1 MAFYRKEFNSTVT
14 PKMYVYDIPM
24 VPFITR
30 WKFGMGFMG
39 EQGAECSFNSI
50 ERAYL
55 QIPNQAERLL
65 RVVQEHH
72 LLVQPE
78 NVSFAPAIK

>member
-1 MAFYRKEFNSTVT
+1 
-14 PKMYVYDIPM
+14 M

-39 EQGAECSFNSI
+39 EQGAECSFISI

-55 QIPNQAERLL
+55 QIPNQAET
-65 RVVQEHH
+65 
-72 LLVQPE
+72 P
-78 NVSFAPAIK
+78 SCCAGISSSGST